1 MTSINRPVDHLV
13 DRSVATATT
22 NYHDQVRWGPII
34 AGLVTALST
43 QLVLSALGVAIGA
56 SSISGSGAPRSEAGG
71 VGVNIGI
78 WSIVSLLISLFT
90 GGWVAARSAGRMSR
104 NTALLN
110 GAILWASTLA
120 LSAWLVSSGVTGAFG
135 IAASNASTLINQV
148 QQSPTAPAVGVTAQ
162 QARDL
167 ADNAAKV
174 SWSFVFGSLLG
185 LVSALAG
192 SAAGCR
198 TPRSVLNDGYAAPIG
213 SRD

>member
-1 MTSINRPVDHLV
+1 LVNCQPVDFAVYRGLGG
-13 DRSVATATT
+13 S
-22 NYHDQVRWGPII
+22 PI
-34 AGLVTALST
+34 
-43 QLVLSALGVAIGA
+43 
-56 SSISGSGAPRSEAGG
+56 
-71 VGVNIGI
+71 
-78 WSIVSLLISLFT
+78 
-90 GGWVAARSAGRMSR
+90 GRPHEPQHGTFER
-104 NTALLN
+104 
-110 GAILWASTLA
+110 AILWASTLA